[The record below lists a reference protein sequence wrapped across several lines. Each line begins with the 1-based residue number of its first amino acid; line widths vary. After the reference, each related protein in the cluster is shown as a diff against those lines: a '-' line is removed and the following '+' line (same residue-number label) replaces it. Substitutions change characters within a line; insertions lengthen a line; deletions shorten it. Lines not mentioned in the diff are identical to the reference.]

1 VVEGEPSFVCKKKE
15 EEWRKIQEFQNR
27 VFLEYFHSSFFFFFI
42 NEGYAAEV
50 VEVEVVEAEAEAF
63 EVEVEVEES
72 EAFEEVAFSVDK
84 RNKPSVSGR
93 FAIQLLLP
101 RMPPDFPRS
110 PEGGAPGISKFR
122 EPGIS
127 PIWVQSSGALL

>member
-1 VVEGEPSFVCKKKE
+1 MEKDSRIPSF
-15 EEWRKIQEFQNR
+15 WNISI
-27 VFLEYFHSSFFFFFI
+27 LPFFFFI

-110 PEGGAPGISKFR
+110 PDGGAPGISKFR